1 MAYHSG
7 KQMTLKPYRTLT
19 PRQKRIF
26 LLYIASWFI
35 PVIFGAVTI
44 FILKKRSMAYFYAT
58 CALFVFPGTMNDIAE
73 KAGVIVKRKR

>member
-7 KQMTLKPYRTLT
+7 KQLTLKPYRTLT

-35 PVIFGAVTI
+35 PVI
-44 FILKKRSMAYFYAT
+44 
-58 CALFVFPGTMNDIAE
+58 
-73 KAGVIVKRKR
+73 